1 LRDAAL
7 LSAPRASL
15 DPRRSPGNFDPRVTD
30 FRFMNPQPGFYPY
43 PGGYGVY
50 MNPKGQIVNPP
61 FTGRTIPHSDPWV
74 QFQVSE
80 IEMNAEAKYGGIDRA
95 LIGIVGEQ
103 LSSVTFVMDYWQLS
117 FDGDV
122 LTVYS
127 AVAVRGQGW
136 SVSDRDDQFRN
147 RLCERIGHIVMAT
160 EFHARDC
167 IVFRFDDGGTVE
179 VSLREHDYHGPEA
192 MNFRPRNTHLF
203 YVI

>member
-1 LRDAAL
+1 MQVAHEEDL
-7 LSAPRASL
+7 PR
-15 DPRRSPGNFDPRVTD
+15 
-30 FRFMNPQPGFYPY
+30 PQPDKTRCAPARQYRWTSSRKN
-43 PGGYGVY
+43 
-50 MNPKGQIVNPP
+50 M
-61 FTGRTIPHSDPWV
+61 SDPIKS
-74 QFQVSE
+74 FDF
-80 IEMNAEAKYGGIDRA
+80 NRA
-95 LIGIVGEQ
+95 LNGIVGEQ

-147 RLCERIGHIVMAT
+147 RLCERIGHIVVAT
-160 EFHARDC
+160 EFYAGDC

-192 MNFRPRNTHLF
+192 INFRPRDTNQL